1 MASSGPHSQPQTLSR
16 RRPNSSTSASPSSNT
31 TPIRTIYRVSQ
42 PSQSEF
48 PFWQQNW
55 FIAVLLFMSIS
66 CFAFAFF
73 LVLGYDVDSTSAWS
87 SQPVSEGVE
96 VLKICLF
103 SLEHVSLLNCNFEV
117 FCCRYFLLS
126 SGDWTMIFLG
136 RSHMGQ
142 FLS

>member
-55 FIAVLLFMSIS
+55 FIALLLFMSIS
-66 CFAFAFF
+66 CFAFALF

-96 VLKICLF
+96 VRALLRLVLKISLF
-103 SLEHVSLLNCNFEV
+103 SLEHVSLFNYNFEV
-117 FCCRYFLLS
+117 FCCPYFLLAPV
-126 SGDWTMIFLG
+126 IEL
-136 RSHMGQ
+136 
-142 FLS
+142 